1 MARIGDTL
9 TRPLLVRL
17 PGTESAEGRAGG
29 AELLRAPARCAAVAL
44 LAAMMAAGVTLA
56 VVGAVAAEG
65 ERFEGLGTL
74 GTELGAALWF
84 ASAVAAG
91 SRRGATVGRGLL
103 LVLTFVAGAALIVSA
118 LALGWRGAALALA
131 MEFGVGMLAVPIID
145 VVLIGALHQRL
156 DDFGRRG
163 PGGPVVISLSRRGRL
178 AAAEYG
184 GGGSSP

>member
-17 PGTESAEGRAGG
+17 PGTESAGDRAGG
-29 AELLRAPARCAAVAL
+29 A
-44 LAAMMAAGVTLA
+44 
-56 VVGAVAAEG
+56 
-65 ERFEGLGTL
+65 
-74 GTELGAALWF
+74 ELGAALWF

-131 MEFGVGMLAVPIID
+131 MELGVGMLAVPIID

-184 GGGSSP
+184 GDSP